1 MRIEISE
8 CIANDSDAHQWLDR
22 ILHKIS
28 DGWHLWDT
36 SELDFSAF
44 ETTTWVQHR
53 GTKGD
58 DIRELLRKS
67 IKRGAWGFGLHN
79 RRVRVTNRPNYED
92 EFCPETAARF
102 AEKPLCILV
111 ENQFSDGQFVK
122 RIVDELCEPLS
133 ILWARPG
140 DPIQIYGVG
149 GGGQMP
155 DVVKEKMEGKPY
167 RPRLVAIADSDKT
180 GPSADMNVVA
190 QKLRATCEEHNVPYW
205 ILAKRASENYLP
217 RTLLM
222 AWKPNSLEHV
232 RKVEAWSRLSE
243 EQKDYYNLKNGLQVD
258 NQNPLFRGMSQA
270 DHEALFNGFGRTRE
284 KVSECWKLKYGE
296 TSVEPK
302 LRERSRGDL
311 ERGIDLICKEV

>member
-36 SELDFSAF
+36 TELNFSSF
-44 ETTTWVQHR
+44 EITTWVQHR

-58 DIRELLRKS
+58 DIRDLLRRS

-79 RRVRVTNRPNYED
+79 RRVRVTNRPINGD
-92 EFCPETAARF
+92 DFCPENAARF
-102 AEKPLCILV
+102 AEQPLYILV
-111 ENQFSDGQFVK
+111 ENEFSDGQFVK
-122 RIVDELCEPLS
+122 RILDELCKPLS
-133 ILWARPG
+133 SLWARPG
-140 DPIQIYGVG
+140 GPIQIYHVG

-155 DVVKEKMEGKPY
+155 KMVKENVKDKPY
-167 RPRLVAIADSDKT
+167 RPRLVAIADGDKSDPLAREKD
-180 GPSADMNVVA
+180 SV
-190 QKLRATCEEHNVPYW
+190 QKLRTICREHNVPCW
-205 ILAKRASENYLP
+205 ILAKREAENYLP
-217 RTLLM
+217 RILLM
-222 AWKPNSLEHV
+222 AWKPNNPEHV

-243 EQKDYYNLKNGLQVD
+243 EQKDFYDMKNGLGIN
-258 NQNPLFRGMSQA
+258 NQNSLFKEVPEDDFQV
-270 DHEALFNGFGRTRE
+270 LVNGFGKNRE
-284 KVSECWKLKYGE
+284 MVSECWKLKYGE
-296 TSVEPK
+296 TSVEPE